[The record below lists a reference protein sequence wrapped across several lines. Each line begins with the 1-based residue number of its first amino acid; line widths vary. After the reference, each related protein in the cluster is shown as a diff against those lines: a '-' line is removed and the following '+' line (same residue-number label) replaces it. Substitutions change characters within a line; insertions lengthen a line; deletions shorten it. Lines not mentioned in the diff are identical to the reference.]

1 LDNGPPHRPYE
12 GLFHLRSISLFGDP
26 EKEGF
31 FSSTTEVF
39 SKLPF
44 INPVEAALPAY
55 RQAGVAAFLRSP
67 CLPQA
72 GTEGLPYT
80 SSIFNYQLAIFN
92 LQ

>member
-55 RQAGVAAFLRSP
+55 RRQAPRDSLT
-67 CLPQA
+67 LPQF
-72 GTEGLPYT
+72 
-80 SSIFNYQLAIFN
+80 SITN
-92 LQ
+92 